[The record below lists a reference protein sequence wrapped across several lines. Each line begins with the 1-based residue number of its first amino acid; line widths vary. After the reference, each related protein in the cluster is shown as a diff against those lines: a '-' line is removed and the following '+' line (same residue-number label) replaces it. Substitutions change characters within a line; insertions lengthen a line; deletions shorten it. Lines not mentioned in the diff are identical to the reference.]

1 MNGQWIE
8 VFRTGTHTDSKGV
21 VRTYTE
27 ADLDGIATKYDPLK
41 HEAPVVVG
49 HPKDNSPAFGWA
61 EKLERRGEKLVAK
74 LKQVVPEFQ
83 KAVSLGL
90 YKKRSISLYP
100 DGTLRH
106 IGFLGAEPPA
116 VKALADIGFS
126 ESDQATVLEYGEGVD
141 FSDEWETRSIGRL
154 FRRLREWI
162 IAKYGV
168 AEADQVLDEFTV
180 NEIQNAKDNEEIPA
194 PAAGFSETAQE
205 EDLMSKELQEKL
217 AAAEEALAAKD
228 KQVKEF
234 SERLAALETE
244 KQAAEKA
251 TRLAAIQTR
260 IDGLKAKGIVT
271 PAMEAGLAAFVEG
284 LDTTEIQFA
293 ENVKASPAEFFF
305 SLLEKLPK
313 SVTFGETATADRA
326 ATDAPT
332 TNDFAEVRNIDEA
345 RMKIHN
351 EATALAAQE
360 KITYSAAVR
369 RVLKK

>member
-8 VFRTGTHTDSKGV
+8 VFRAGTHTDSKGV
-21 VRTYTE
+21 TRTYTE
-27 ADLDGIATKYDPLK
+27 ADLDDMAAKYDPIK

-61 EKLERRGEKLVAK
+61 EKLQRQGDKLVAK

-126 ESDQATVLEYGEGVD
+126 EADQAMMVEYGEGVD
-141 FSDEWETRSIGRL
+141 FSDDWNTRAIGRIL
-154 FRRLREWI
+154 RRLREWI

-168 AEADQVLDEFTV
+168 DEADQVLDEYSV
-180 NEIQNAKDNEEIPA
+180 NEIQNAKDEDETPA
-194 PAAGFSETAQE
+194 PAVGFTETIPKE
-205 EDLMSKELQEKL
+205 EDVSKELQDKL
-217 AAAEEALAAKD
+217 AAAKEALAAKE
-228 KQVKEF
+228 KQVNEF
-234 SERLAALETE
+234 SERLAALEAE

-251 TRLAAIQTR
+251 TRQASIQTR
-260 IDGLKAKGIVT
+260 IDGLKGKGLLT
-271 PAMEAGLAAFVEG
+271 PAMETGLAAFVEG

-293 ENVKASPAEFFF
+293 ENVKASPVEFFF
-305 SLLEKLPK
+305 QLLEKFPK
-313 SVTFGETATADRA
+313 SVTFGETATTERA
-326 ATDAPT
+326 AATPPPAAE
-332 TNDFAEVRNIDEA
+332 FAEVRHIDENRLEIHRKA
-345 RMKIHN
+345 KAMMAQDKISY
-351 EATALAAQE
+351 E
-360 KITYSAAVR
+360 AAVAQL
-369 RVLKK
+369 LKQ